1 MSLENCYKEYCVSNF
16 VLRVSHN
23 FEKTLYSGYF
33 AEKKTVFE
41 W

>member
-1 MSLENCYKEYCVSNF
+1 MSLENSYKEYCMSDF
-16 VLRVSHN
+16 VPRVSDS